1 MNAQTGEPVKK
12 AQITA
17 MREGGDNTSNQG
29 PAFAVSDASGRFN
42 VIHSSGLFPLVTTK
56 LVNFQILIFIEDTA
70 RMNFRVP
77 FAQAHGCHF

>member
-1 MNAQTGEPVKK
+1 MCRDCAHSAGGIREFH
-12 AQITA
+12 TA
-17 MREGGDNTSNQG
+17 PLHRIFGGFGTLQRH
-29 PAFAVSDASGRFN
+29 PQLWA
-42 VIHSSGLFPLVTTK
+42 FPLVTTK